1 MKLATNE
8 CSKASA
14 DLSALGM
21 YVPIYP
27 LSAIGE
33 ARPHLLILPRNLK
46 SEIVEPISDA
56 GSCRKMAIPIP
67 NIEVMDPEDFG
78 P

>member
-1 MKLATNE
+1 MQLATNE
-8 CSKASA
+8 SSKASA
-14 DLSALGM
+14 DVSALGM

-33 ARPHLLILPRNLK
+33 ARPHLLVLPRNLK
-46 SEIVEPISDA
+46 SEIVEQISDA
-56 GSCRKMAIPIP
+56 GACKMAIPIP